1 MSDRRFI
8 DRIKH
13 AFAVED
19 PEDFAPTEK
28 ERVAAEK
35 VCEEVVR
42 RRMTL
47 PASMLLEMSRPL
59 NYLGAQALHF
69 FTPFAS
75 VLVDAKSWEDFASFV
90 ERRGSVE
97 YLIRTIEDC
106 EAAAKSRGEG
116 STGNVEASSG
126 ETASPEGSGESGEVG
141 ASSAGPNPESELE
154 PDAEPDPEPNPES
167 GPNH

>member
-8 DRIKH
+8 EKIKH

-35 VCEEVVR
+35 VCNEVVR

-75 VLVDAKSWEDFASFV
+75 VLVDGQSWEDFASFV

-106 EAAAKSRGEG
+106 EAAAKAAAEGAAETDQAVSGEMG
-116 STGNVEASSG
+116 SQASSNG
-126 ETASPEGSGESGEVG
+126 GGDVKASPAGS
-141 ASSAGPNPESELE
+141 NP
-154 PDAEPDPEPNPES
+154 EPDPESDPKS
-167 GPNH
+167 GLND

>member
-1 MSDRRFI
+1 MSRRRMI
-8 DRIKH
+8 ERLKH

-19 PEDFAPTEK
+19 AEDFSPTER
-28 ERVAAEK
+28 ERIAAAK
-35 VCEEVVR
+35 ICAEVVR

-47 PASMLLEMSRPL
+47 PATMLLEMSRPL

-97 YLIRTIEDC
+97 YLIRTIEDA
-106 EAAAKSRGEG
+106 EAAAKSGDKGGEG
-116 STGNVEASSG
+116 TGGEDFPSSDRG
-126 ETASPEGSGESGEVG
+126 TGSDDSDEVG
-141 ASSAGPNPESELE
+141 PPSAGSQ
-154 PDAEPDPEPNPES
+154 PDR
-167 GPNH
+167 GPGD

>member
-1 MSDRRFI
+1 MTRRSMKDRLR
-8 DRIKH
+8 H

-75 VLVDAKSWEDFASFV
+75 VLVDQRSWEDFASFV

-106 EAAAKSRGEG
+106 EAAEKARAEG
-116 STGNVEASSG
+116 TAGADQAASG
-126 ETASPEGSGESGEVG
+126 EMGSQARSDGAGDVEPSP
-141 ASSAGPNPESELE
+141 AGPNPES
-154 PDAEPDPEPNPES
+154 DPKS
-167 GPNH
+167 GPND